1 MAAAGLA
8 TSWYSWALSSPANPL
23 SIVANAYV
31 KNGATTT
38 EGKYENATDFLATT
52 WASSSPINVTAIPV
66 VVALGTD
73 SVQNEAD
80 ATQWTFSHLTGNL
93 NSSTAIPIRKVFF
106 PRGGTQWETQFTF
119 SSGVT
124 NIVDMLLTFRDNAG
138 TQGNVQGEVPC
149 IGFRGYNNT
158 GTFTLGITFKDGVF
172 GRFIFGLWAKDNGGN
187 ISMLELELVVVGPN
201 SVQGLA
207 LNNLKVQSLMM
218 GNVAGGNGG
227 ATLAT
232 ACGNTCGNTC
242 ACQPMTLG
250 TACQVA

>member
-1 MAAAGLA
+1 MAATGLA

-52 WASSSPINVTAIPV
+52 WASSSPINV
-66 VVALGTD
+66 
-73 SVQNEAD
+73 
-80 ATQWTFSHLTGNL
+80 
-93 NSSTAIPIRKVFF
+93 TAIPIRKVFF